1 MWDLKYR
8 PKRFADVLGQE
19 AIVRILKGRLA
30 EGSADTISYI
40 FSGGMGLGKTTL
52 SRILGKALLCESL
65 GADFEPCCI
74 CSNCLAVDAGSSPAF
89 AERDAASSGTV
100 EHMRALVEE
109 LPFAVLGAGKRIS
122 LFDEAHRMSRD
133 AQDILLKPIEEKKL
147 VAIFC
152 TTEPEKIRGTI
163 RSRCEHY
170 QIQKVKQEVLLDHL
184 KQVLTN
190 EGVPFEEDAVRIVL
204 EFSAGHVRDIL
215 NRLEMVSYLGPVTV
229 ASVREH
235 LRLSDVASLYEA
247 LLYLDNPDELIRRV
261 DLLHGEF
268 SPQELAERLADAA
281 MNVFRLGSGLP
292 VTQYN
297 YDYGMAS
304 RVWAKYGASLL
315 QVVSGLLKDRKNSIA
330 GLLVELLRFSSPVE
344 RVPVPTVNQPAQ
356 PVKSQPVAY
365 ALTALDHEAIPK
377 SLPRGVEKGQKKS
390 QVMRIGTSSDI
401 LTPPEWAAQFTKYL
415 GVAG

>member
-1 MWDLKYR
+1 L
-8 PKRFADVLGQE
+8 
-19 AIVRILKGRLA
+19 
-30 EGSADTISYI
+30 
-40 FSGGMGLGKTTL
+40 
-52 SRILGKALLCESL
+52 
-65 GADFEPCCI
+65 
-74 CSNCLAVDAGSSPAF
+74 
-89 AERDAASSGTV
+89 
-100 EHMRALVEE
+100 
-109 LPFAVLGAGKRIS
+109 
-122 LFDEAHRMSRD
+122 
-133 AQDILLKPIEEKKL
+133 
-147 VAIFC
+147 
-152 TTEPEKIRGTI
+152 
-163 RSRCEHY
+163 
-170 QIQKVKQEVLLDHL
+170 IQKVKQEVLLDHL